1 MSNTVFRQSSV
12 DRMNSPEQL
21 NEYIRVARPGV
32 WLVLAAVVL
41 LLLGV
46 VVWGVFGTVK
56 SVVGGAVIADGTSD
70 PYCYIRVSDM
80 EKIKPGMTM
89 TIGEDDVEATIV
101 SVSGD
106 SHEATAD
113 ETRILE
119 IMDSDAGELYFTVEI
134 DAEDLEPGIYR
145 GEIVVEEIRPMTF
158 VTQ

>member
-1 MSNTVFRQSSV
+1 MSDTVFRKTSI

-32 WLVLAAVVL
+32 WLVLAAVVA

-56 SVVGGAVIADGTSD
+56 SVVGGAVIADGTNE

-89 TIGEDDVEATIV
+89 TIGQDVEATIV

-106 SHEATAD
+106 SHEATED
-113 ETRILE
+113 ESQLLE
-119 IMDSDAGELYFTVEI
+119 IMGSDAGELYFSVQI

-145 GEIVVEEIRPMTF
+145 GEIVVEEIRPLKF